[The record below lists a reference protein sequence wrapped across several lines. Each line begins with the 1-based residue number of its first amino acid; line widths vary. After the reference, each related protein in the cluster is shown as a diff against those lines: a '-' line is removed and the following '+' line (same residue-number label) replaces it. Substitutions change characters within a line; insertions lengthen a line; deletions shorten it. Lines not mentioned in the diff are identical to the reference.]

1 MKSKRY
7 KFIRGIILIMTLL
20 TTVTNISCDKYDSNT
35 EEFINYPLKI
45 SVLDIGKAD
54 CIIIEIYN
62 KIIMIDSGKYKNY
75 ELIQKELENRNI
87 KKIDYLILSHLDKDH
102 IGGVSQLLDNYKVEN
117 ITQADY
123 EKDNEEYKDYI
134 NSLKKHSVT
143 PELLHEIKEI
153 KIEDVILTIYPG
165 KQKQYKHS
173 NDYSLIVDINYKDN
187 NFLFMGDAEKAR
199 LSEFIGFNEKK
210 YDFIKMPHH
219 GRIDELTEKF
229 IDSTKPKYTA
239 ITCSKESNAD
249 DEVKEILSKFQVE
262 SYLSCNGDIDVYSN
276 GESIKCNQIK

>member
-20 TTVTNISCDKYDSNT
+20 TTVTSISCDKYHSDT
-35 EEFINYPLKI
+35 EEFIDYPLKI

-54 CIIIEIYN
+54 CIILEIRN
-62 KIIMIDSGKYKNY
+62 KILMIDSGKHKNY
-75 ELIQKELENRNI
+75 DMIKKELEDRNI

-102 IGGVSQLLDNYKVEN
+102 IGGVSQLLDDYEVDN

-143 PELLHEIKEI
+143 PVLLHEIKEI

-173 NDYSLIVDINYKDN
+173 NDYSLIVDINYKKN
-187 NFLFMGDAEKAR
+187 NFLFMGDAEKIR
-199 LSEFIGFNEKK
+199 LSEFIEFNEKK

-229 IDSTKPKYTA
+229 IDLTRPKYTA
-239 ITCSKESNAD
+239 ITCSKESSVDN
-249 DEVKEILSKFQVE
+249 EVKDILSKFQVE
-262 SYLSCNGDIDVYSN
+262 SYLSCNGTINLYSN
-276 GESIKCNQIK
+276 GESIKCAQIK